1 MIKLLDLI
9 KESLY
14 FNNWRMPSLQQLKQE
29 FHVEQELK
37 KNKFFNSE
45 EDYLRAMKNAQ
56 IVKITPSEDQNID
69 YRSGTQSKEE
79 LLNLIKSYKSYPEF
93 RNEKTIDALY
103 NGFEKN
109 QPMDYPIVLEY
120 DGEKRVFAGNT
131 RMDVAFQLGIN
142 PKVLL
147 IQSQNSFW

>member
-56 IVKITPSEDQNID
+56 IVSHQIFKVLFKNIT
-69 YRSGTQSKEE
+69 
-79 LLNLIKSYKSYPEF
+79 F
-93 RNEKTIDALY
+93 
-103 NGFEKN
+103 
-109 QPMDYPIVLEY
+109 QPMFIVHVKMSGCRWWPITSKRKFPHKLYPAVKL
-120 DGEKRVFAGNT
+120 
-131 RMDVAFQLGIN
+131 
-142 PKVLL
+142 
-147 IQSQNSFW
+147 